1 MSSSPDRTRA
11 PGPGASRP
19 VPIPVFDRRELG
31 SGLVLACA
39 PRRTVPLV
47 EIELLLSA
55 GGERSPSDRPGLA
68 QLTAALL
75 DEGSL
80 RRSGPELS
88 AALERRGGALAT
100 SCDWNAASIRLSLPS
115 SELQLGFDLLA
126 ELLFEPSFPSSELER
141 LRRQSLAELARRVDQ
156 PGVLADEE
164 LARGL
169 YPGTVYA
176 EPLLGTGRSLGT
188 ISREEIVEFHR
199 ENYALRSARLVVA
212 GDFDPEAAAA
222 LAESTLAPRVRAS
235 PNGDVR
241 VEASD
246 SPTIRSVIVD
256 RPGAAQ
262 TELRI
267 GQVGIPRR
275 HPDRTAMG
283 FLNSLF
289 GGKFTSR
296 VNLNLRER
304 LGITYGAFSRL
315 TDRRSAGPF
324 TVACAVS
331 NQAVG
336 LAATEI
342 LRELDRLRTEPVDPS
357 ELEETRS
364 YLLGVLPYGLQ
375 TIEGLASRL
384 RDIALFDLPLD
395 QMERTIVEYRSLDAE
410 QLLELA
416 RRQVHPER
424 SLIVAAG
431 PASELAA
438 QLEPLGPLRV
448 VTPDGRKGGE

>member
-1 MSSSPDRTRA
+1 
-11 PGPGASRP
+11 
-19 VPIPVFDRRELG
+19 
-31 SGLVLACA
+31 
-39 PRRTVPLV
+39 
-47 EIELLLSA
+47 
-55 GGERSPSDRPGLA
+55 
-68 QLTAALL
+68 
-75 DEGSL
+75 
-80 RRSGPELS
+80 
-88 AALERRGGALAT
+88 
-100 SCDWNAASIRLSLPS
+100 
-115 SELQLGFDLLA
+115 
-126 ELLFEPSFPSSELER
+126 
-141 LRRQSLAELARRVDQ
+141 
-156 PGVLADEE
+156 
-164 LARGL
+164 
-169 YPGTVYA
+169 
-176 EPLLGTGRSLGT
+176 
-188 ISREEIVEFHR
+188 
-199 ENYALRSARLVVA
+199 
-212 GDFDPEAAAA
+212 
-222 LAESTLAPRVRAS
+222 
-235 PNGDVR
+235 
-241 VEASD
+241 
-246 SPTIRSVIVD
+246 
-256 RPGAAQ
+256 
-262 TELRI
+262 
-267 GQVGIPRR
+267 
-275 HPDRTAMG
+275 MG

-448 VTPDGRKGGE
+448 VKPDGRKGGE